1 MRRNRKHHWTARAI
15 VYTFL
20 SLLCETALSVT
31 FTDVTQTA
39 GLAYPQGD
47 RANAPR
53 IGVLKDMLGGAAAG
67 DYDADGFADL
77 YVTRLSLPN
86 LLFHNNGDGTFEEV
100 GSAAG
105 VDLDSASSGCAWAD
119 IDNDGDQDLMVLT
132 VATRNYLFLNEGN
145 GHFHDV
151 AATRGVNLPREG
163 GEHKSTSAAFGDI
176 DNDGDLDL
184 LIVAWELRHTPLDLS
199 LNRLFENDGKGFFT
213 DITARSGMVTD
224 TMGFTPGFAD
234 VDEDG
239 WADILIAGDFG
250 TSHLLHNN
258 QGLDFTDLT
267 NTVGVGT
274 EEDGMGAAI
283 ADFNGDG
290 HLDWFVTS
298 VYDQLNACP
307 PDSGCDWGSSG
318 NRLFIN
324 DGSGHFD
331 SGLKIG
337 NWQVTDGGW
346 GWGASALDFDND
358 GDLDLVQA
366 NGMVFPGTGVEDQ
379 FNNEP
384 LRLWRNDGDH
394 MTDVAADTGFDNPG
408 ASKGLVVFDYD
419 NDGDQDVFVV
429 INNKLPALL
438 RNDGGND
445 NHWLRVRLQGT
456 TSNHDGIGASV
467 RVWPRID
474 DPVQVRVMNLNSNYM
489 SHNETT
495 LHFGLGSAASV
506 AKIEVEWPASG
517 LIQHFYK
524 VRGDQVL
531 TIKEMNTGIRQ
542 CADCNF
548 RLPVRH
554 PARPVAPERPPS
566 PPVAIKPGRVE
577 MKQRLRRNF

>member
-1 MRRNRKHHWTARAI
+1 MKRGIERMISAMRRDNRNKPITAWWPGA
-15 VYTFL
+15 VL
-20 SLLCETALSVT
+20 ALLVQPALAVH

-39 GLAYPQGD
+39 GLDYPHAD
-47 RANAPR
+47 RANAPP
-53 IGVLKDMLGGAAAG
+53 IGVLKDMVGGAAVG
-67 DYDADGFADL
+67 DYDGDGLPDL
-77 YVTRLSLPN
+77 YLTRLSLPN
-86 LLFHNNGDGTFEEV
+86 LLFHNKGDGTFEEV
-100 GSAAG
+100 GAAAG
-105 VDLDSASSGCAWAD
+105 VDLNSVSSGCAWAD
-119 IDNDGDQDLMVLT
+119 IDNDGDQDLLVLT
-132 VATRNYLFLNEGN
+132 MATRNYLFLNEGN

-151 AATRGVNLPREG
+151 ATTRGVNLPREA

-184 LIVAWELRHTPLDLS
+184 LMVAWELRHTPLESS

-213 DITARSGMVTD
+213 DITVRSGMVTD

-267 NTVGVGT
+267 NTIGVGT

-298 VYDQLNACP
+298 VYDQLNARP

-318 NRLFIN
+318 NRLFFN

-331 SGLKIG
+331 SGLSTG

-346 GWGASALDFDND
+346 GWAAVALDFDND
-358 GDLDLVQA
+358 GDLDLAQA

-394 MTDVAADTGFDNPG
+394 MSDVAADTGFDDAG
-408 ASKGLVVFDYD
+408 SSKGLVVFDYD
-419 NDGDQDVFVV
+419 QDGDQDVLVV
-429 INNKLPALL
+429 NNNDRPVLY

-445 NHWLRVRLQGT
+445 QHWLRIRLVGT
-456 TSNHDGIGASV
+456 TSNHDGIGATV
-467 RVWPRID
+467 RLWPRD
-474 DPVQVRVMNLNSNYM
+474 GDPVQMRLVNLNSNYM
-489 SHNETT
+489 SHNETI
-495 LHFGLGSAASV
+495 LHFGLGSATAV
-506 AKIEVEWPASG
+506 ARIEVQWPASG
-517 LIQHFYK
+517 LTQQFSHL
-524 VRGDQVL
+524 RGDRLL
-531 TIKEMNTGIRQ
+531 TIKEMNTGVRQ
-542 CADCNF
+542 CAHCQF
-548 RLPVRH
+548 PLP
-554 PARPVAPERPPS
+554 PERPIS
-566 PPVAIKPGRVE
+566 PGRDPH
-577 MKQRLRRNF
+577 